1 MLGVL
6 GWASAVGVGTHAM
19 HFESAAISFIVGL
32 GVVPLAFVISYR
44 ERNGFLESLAL
55 DQHDQTIGAILLA
68 SAMA

>member
-1 MLGVL
+1 MPDATSLRR
-6 GWASAVGVGTHAM
+6 
-19 HFESAAISFIVGL
+19 
-32 GVVPLAFVISYR
+32 R